1 MNQSLTEI
9 LVFKTN
15 LITDEHISSISS
27 MLNSHPAIRKWNVD
41 EQDIDHVLRIVPDE
55 VIDPT
60 HIIQMVQEA
69 GFYCEELPG

>member
-15 LITDEHISSISS
+15 LITNEHISSISS
-27 MLNSHPAIRKWNVD
+27 MLNNHPSIRKWNVD
-41 EQDIDHVLRIVPDE
+41 DQDIDHVLRIVPDE
-55 VIDPT
+55 LIDPT
-60 HIIQMVQEA
+60 HIIRIVQDA